1 MIAAIARVQGLSAA
15 LAPGAYGAAVLTL
28 TWLTQDGRLGDGL
41 YGDLAMVVMA
51 FPLYL
56 AAGPLNGALRAHAPG
71 PAYVWDFVLMAW
83 PGIVLAILLASL
95 RARVAGRA
103 LGWLAAAA
111 VTLVGV
117 ATTFDGWAPR
127 RPYGWP
133 FLVCGLIMIV
143 GLMTARRPA
152 PDVRHGPD
160 ARSPGP

>member
-1 MIAAIARVQGLSAA
+1 MIAAIARIQTLSAA
-15 LAPGAYGAAVLTL
+15 FGYAAAVLTL
-28 TWLTQDGRLGDGL
+28 TWLTQDGRLGDGT

-56 AAGPLNGALRAHAPG
+56 AAGPLNGALHAYAPG
-71 PAYVWDFVLMAW
+71 PPHAWDLVLMAW

-95 RARVAGRA
+95 RGRAAGRV
-103 LGWLAAAA
+103 LGWLSAAA

-152 PDVRHGPD
+152 PDVRHGPGP
-160 ARSPGP
+160 RPPGP

>member
-1 MIAAIARVQGLSAA
+1 MIAAIARVQGLSAAA

-28 TWLTQDGRLGDGL
+28 TWLTQDGRLGDGR

-71 PAYVWDFVLMAW
+71 PAHAWDLVLMAW
-83 PGIVLAILLASL
+83 PGILLAVLLAAL

-117 ATTFDGWAPR
+117 ATTFD
-127 RPYGWP
+127 
-133 FLVCGLIMIV
+133 
-143 GLMTARRPA
+143 
-152 PDVRHGPD
+152 
-160 ARSPGP
+160 